1 MKTCHSITCG
11 IVGKKLKENAIKI
24 SPYCLHPLTLFSAEV
39 ASRAILSPT
48 LQKFVTPPKKNP
60 SGVPVAWNFTGQY
73 LWKVA
78 LAMESKNSKRSFC
91 TSFSDKAI
99 LARAGFSHYIL
110 NGLKVSR
117 GITGQ
122 DCSSL
127 SRGADHSAKKSAS
140 ISNISFNPKCSLL
153 SISAYLRNSGLT
165 YHKVIT
171 LLETD
176 SSLWAKSKSC
186 GKAALCGLDVAIDL
200 VSKVLLVCLKSCK
213 CHVVCGRVQCCG
225 LYVVAL
231 VLIPKVLFT
240 HCWLIRCC

>member
-1 MKTCHSITCG
+1 MWYCWKKVERKCNQNFPILFASLDPFLCRSCFQSNPISNSTKIHHPPQKT
-11 IVGKKLKENAIKI
+11 
-24 SPYCLHPLTLFSAEV
+24 
-39 ASRAILSPT
+39 
-48 LQKFVTPPKKNP
+48 P
-60 SGVPVAWNFTGQY
+60 SGVPVAWNFTGQF

-110 NGLKVSR
+110 NGLKVGR

-127 SRGADHSAKKSAS
+127 SRRADHSAKNSAS

-200 VSKVLLVCLKSCK
+200 ASKVLLVCLKSWTPVNAMSYVGESSA
-213 CHVVCGRVQCCG
+213 VVCM
-225 LYVVAL
+225 L
-231 VLIPKVLFT
+231 
-240 HCWLIRCC
+240 